1 MRILDVEL
9 GAFLSYP
16 IAVQSINPY
25 FTDKLTIGQKIDS
38 GLSSE
43 EVDVAL
49 HEVDTFLGVG
59 RAFLGQHGEQQR
71 IGDSVMDRCIL
82 RKHESAL
89 AGESKQ
95 VESLLKHTVLALHRA
110 IINSEISLI
119 WARLTFLEKKIL
131 MYLIIDYF
139 RTCDW
144 CS

>member
-1 MRILDVEL
+1 MRILDVEP

-16 IAVQSINPY
+16 IAVQPINPY

-38 GLSSE
+38 GFSSE

-82 RKHESAL
+82 RKLSNFCH
-89 AGESKQ
+89 
-95 VESLLKHTVLALHRA
+95 VLRKNVKNVLHKKKCIFA
-110 IINSEISLI
+110 
-119 WARLTFLEKKIL
+119 AYFLNN
-131 MYLIIDYF
+131 
-139 RTCDW
+139 
-144 CS
+144 

>member
-1 MRILDVEL
+1 MRILDVES
-9 GAFLSYP
+9 GALLSYP
-16 IAVQSINPY
+16 IAVQPVDPSIA
-25 FTDKLTIGQKIDS
+25 DKLTIGQKTVN
-38 GLSSE
+38 GLPSE

-89 AGESKQ
+89 AGESK
-95 VESLLKHTVLALHRA
+95 K
-110 IINSEISLI
+110 
-119 WARLTFLEKKIL
+119 
-131 MYLIIDYF
+131 IDYF